1 MPSLEIILKILF
13 SLLALFTL
21 SALFFFLMF
30 FSNRLLRVRAD
41 RKHTIR
47 LENRGNCRSM
57 YTLTVSSNEPA
68 LRFSLFLKGVP
79 LVEIYETTLDVE
91 QSTGFIADAPSPDSP
106 APVPAKGAASGS
118 GAASVNTG
126 SAVKSGQA
134 VAAKAGTVASLL
146 GAIGHLLPGSLGAG
160 LRAQSARAREMQTG
174 TSRAIQA
181 PQAIKGRVNAVQKE
195 SGKLAGA
202 KPGTPNSVKSS
213 PARAVQSSQ
222 MVISPPSVVTGSR
235 AFTVAHPATDAAYRA
250 QTPELAPGQS
260 FDLTLQVGTTTK
272 RYPAG
277 SFDYTVLSQQVALDF
292 PDVISDPVRRHAVT
306 HFRRVSPWRYWLPSF
321 VSILLVLISAV
332 SLIYAYMFIWQWA

>member
-41 RKHTIR
+41 RKHTVR

-57 YTLTVSSNEPA
+57 YTLTVSSNEPT
-68 LRFSLFLKGVP
+68 LRFSLSLKDVP
-79 LVEIYETTLDVE
+79 LVDVHETTLDTE
-91 QSTGFIADAPSPDSP
+91 QSSDFIADAHSPVSP
-106 APVPAKGAASGS
+106 APAPIKGAAPGS
-118 GAASVNTG
+118 GAPSVNAG

-160 LRAQSARAREMQTG
+160 LRAQSTRAREMQTG

-181 PQAIKGRVNAVQKE
+181 PQAIKGRVGAVQKE

-202 KPGTPNSVKSS
+202 KPGAPNPVKSS
-213 PARAVQSSQ
+213 PARATQSSQ
-222 MVISPPSVVTGSR
+222 MVIPPPSVATGSK
-235 AFTVAHPATDAAYRA
+235 AFTTAHPAAEMAYRA

-260 FDLTLQVGTTTK
+260 FDLTLQVGTTAK

-277 SFDYTVLSQQVALDF
+277 SFDYTILSQQVALDF

-306 HFRRVSPWRYWLPSF
+306 HFGRVSPWRYWLPSF